1 MDVKNKTQPEA
12 RCGIQLRKSRNPD
25 GKKTGVTGVQF
36 CPKGKWAGTYS
47 AIVRVNGI
55 CWAADGF
62 RSIDEAA
69 AAREKAKQE
78 MIAWGSYNS
87 SAYDS
92 PNPLAAALCAALEA
106 AFAFCPA
113 GALAAAL
120 EAASS

>member
-25 GKKTGVTGVQF
+25 GKKTSVTGVQF

-69 AAREKAKQE
+69 AGRKPSRK
-78 MIAWGSYNS
+78 
-87 SAYDS
+87 
-92 PNPLAAALCAALEA
+92 
-106 AFAFCPA
+106 
-113 GALAAAL
+113 
-120 EAASS
+120 